1 MPGPAAEPGL
11 TDPRVLVPA
20 LLDGRAA
27 LVTGAGTGIGRAI
40 ATRLAQLGARVFGV
54 GRHAGPLEET
64 AQAIAA
70 ADEGAFDWET
80 CDVRDAEAIA
90 ALVSRVGEAGGIDI
104 LVNNAG
110 GQFAAPAERISR
122 RGWDAVID
130 LNLNAVFSVTSAAF
144 PYLARPGGSVVN
156 ISLSLAER
164 GTPGIAHSIAARAG
178 VLGLTRTLAL
188 EWAHHGIRLNC
199 VGPGTVVTGAALGK
213 YGDTAMA
220 RLEASSPMARAT
232 RPQEVAELVAFLCS
246 PAAALMTGQL
256 IQIDGGAHIGAGLN
270 MLDAAGEDAR

>member
-1 MPGPAAEPGL
+1 MPGPEAEPGQ
-11 TDPRVLVPA
+11 TDPRVLAPA
-20 LLDGRAA
+20 LFDGRAA

-40 ATRLAQLGARVFGV
+40 AIRLAQLGARVFGV
-54 GRHAGPLEET
+54 GRHAGTLEET

-70 ADEGAFDWET
+70 DGGAFGWET
-80 CDVRDAEAIA
+80 CDVRDTEAIA
-90 ALVSRVGEAGGIDI
+90 ALVRRVGEAGGLDI

-110 GQFAAPAERISR
+110 GQFAAPAEKISR

-144 PYLARPGGSVVN
+144 PYLARRGGSVVN
-156 ISLSLAER
+156 VSLSLAER

-199 VGPGTVVTGAALGK
+199 VGPGTVATGAALGK
-213 YGDTAMA
+213 YGETAMA

-256 IQIDGGAHIGAGLN
+256 IQIDGGAHIGTGLN